1 MNATLSGH
9 PQIILAL
16 QGGGALG
23 AYHIG
28 AYQALAEAGYH
39 PDWVTGIS
47 IGAINAAI
55 IAGNAPDRRVAQL
68 EGFWRAISR
77 PDEWGANLD
86 GFARQVFNRLSVGQ
100 AIVLGQPRFFTP
112 RLVAP
117 NLAPPGTPA
126 ATSYYDPTPLVET
139 LRRYADFELINH
151 GPVRL
156 SLGATKVTTGELVF
170 FDSRRQSLGPEHV
183 LASGSLPPGFPATR
197 IDGELY
203 WDGGC
208 VANTPLQAV
217 LSEPLAGPAL
227 IIAIDLWNPYGPEPE
242 TMDDVLW
249 RQRQI
254 QFASRTIHDVQMVA
268 QMLNMRWLLGQLR
281 ERVPEAERGNLP
293 RGLPVEP
300 GRASVDLVHLV
311 YQPRPDEVPQS
322 AADFSR
328 PSIAARRAAGYAD
341 MRRVLEQAPW
351 QVTETAAR
359 VGARVHL
366 VAGEVLT
373 SYVPDL

>member
-1 MNATLSGH
+1 MNTTLRSR
-9 PQIILAL
+9 PQIVLAL

-39 PDWVTGIS
+39 PDWIIGIS

-55 IAGNAPDRRVAQL
+55 IAGNPPDRRVAQL

-77 PDEWGANLD
+77 PDEWGAYLN
-86 GFARQVFNRLSVGQ
+86 GVARQFFNRLSIGQ
-100 AIVLGQPRFFTP
+100 SIILGQPRFFTP
-112 RLVAP
+112 RVIAP
-117 NLAPPGTPA
+117 HLAPPGTPA
-126 ATSYYDPTPLVET
+126 ATSYYDTTPLVET
-139 LRRYADFELINH
+139 LCRYVDFELINH

-170 FDSRRQSLGPEHV
+170 FDSQRHPLGPEHV
-183 LASGSLPPGFPATR
+183 LASSSLPPGFPATR
-197 IDGELY
+197 VDGELY

-217 LSEPLAGPAL
+217 LSEPPAGPAL
-227 IIAIDLWNPYGPEPE
+227 IIAIDLWNPRGPEPE

-268 QMLNMRWLLGQLR
+268 QMLNMRWMIGELR
-281 ERVPEAERGNLP
+281 ELVPEAARGNLP
-293 RGLPVEP
+293 RGMLAEPVK
-300 GRASVDLVHLV
+300 GSVDLVHIV
-311 YQPRPDEVPQS
+311 YQPRPDEAPQS

-341 MRRVLEQAPW
+341 MRRVLEQAP
-351 QVTETAAR
+351 
-359 VGARVHL
+359 
-366 VAGEVLT
+366 
-373 SYVPDL
+373 